1 MFPNEDLPFFFMMS
15 SLIFLTAFGLLWIL
29 WTATLYL
36 KYLLINGPSTEYMD
50 DNDSDTDQEEMAV
63 YTIESQF

>member
-1 MFPNEDLPFFFMMS
+1 M
-15 SLIFLTAFGLLWIL
+15 FGLLWIL